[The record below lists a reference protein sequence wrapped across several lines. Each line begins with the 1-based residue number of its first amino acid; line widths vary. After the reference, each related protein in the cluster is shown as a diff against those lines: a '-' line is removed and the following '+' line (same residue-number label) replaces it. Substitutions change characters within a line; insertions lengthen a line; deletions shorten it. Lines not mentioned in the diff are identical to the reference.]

1 MNGDWHDMTL
11 DELAAAI
18 FANLTGD
25 GNGNNASGLAEVDS
39 TIPSHP
45 VIRVRLDRQF
55 VGTGGYGGG
64 AGGYD
69 DGTGGYG
76 GGTGGYGGG
85 GNGTGGNGTGGNG
98 CNCNCNCNG
107 GGNDKPATVEDPCAH
122 PSDESPGG
130 GVSAHVR
137 SLTED
142 DSGGNG
148 VAPDDPGGV
157 QGGGEAHTGDD
168 NCNNNC

>member
-39 TIPSHP
+39 SIPSHP

-69 DGTGGYG
+69 DGTGGYD
-76 GGTGGYGGG
+76 GG
-85 GNGTGGNGTGGNG
+85 GNGGGGNGTGGNG

-107 GGNDKPATVEDPCAH
+107 GGNDKPSTVEDPCAH

-142 DSGGNG
+142 DSGGSGG